1 MIRLP
6 RTRGDG
12 PNAGSKAIAV
22 RPAPPH
28 ARGWTHDTMAVLFGP
43 QGSPARAGIDPLSGA
58 GLMIRFG
65 LCELKPCSKL
75 PDNDVALQAVEN
87 RRGDCRP
94 GAPEQA
100 PGLP

>member
-1 MIRLP
+1 
-6 RTRGDG
+6 
-12 PNAGSKAIAV
+12 
-22 RPAPPH
+22 
-28 ARGWTHDTMAVLFGP
+28 
-43 QGSPARAGIDPLSGA
+43 
-58 GLMIRFG
+58 LMIRFG